1 MRNKNLC
8 IIIQTRSGNFIF
20 SSKKLFLYDTV
31 VYGLILKL
39 VSSGITGYDMKLGAR
54 MAKVHRSHFNAY
66 KPGKFEG
73 LSYQNVFT

>member
-1 MRNKNLC
+1 MHNYSNK
-8 IIIQTRSGNFIF
+8 IRKFYFFI
-20 SSKKLFLYDTV
+20 KKLFLYDAV

-39 VSSGITGYDMKLGAR
+39 VRSGITGYDMKFGAR

-73 LSYQNVFT
+73 LSFQNVFA